1 MIQLKML
8 EHRLLRYLGITAGCL
23 IASCSIN
30 LFLVPSHLLTGGATG
45 IAIIVYY
52 LAQFPIGLQTFLYN
66 IPLLAT
72 AWKTLGKGYTCDIL
86 IGTAIFSF
94 CLDITRFLNAY
105 APVNDVMLAAIFG
118 GVFNGIG
125 YGLVFRMNGSTG
137 GFDIVGAIVKK
148 YYSLNMGG
156 VIFAFNCL
164 IMVVAGMSIAGGAL
178 VLAIPTLL
186 KTRFGVDEVVTTL
199 LLNFIVL
206 LFVSMLLEGLLKDP
220 MGLGWPQ
227 SKKMIADAQLP
238 RLVTGKRLHL
248 GFVVA
253 VAAAVII
260 WVIDRRSALGYEMR
274 AVGHN
279 AKAAHFAGIPVNRV
293 LAKTALLSGG
303 LAGLAGWSEVTGL
316 KGNLTLDLSPGFGYT
331 GIVVAMLA
339 MLHPLGVIAAAIFV
353 AAVFVGADAMSRTAG
368 VPSYIA
374 QVMVAVSL
382 LAMVTAIMLTR
393 YRVRWR

>member
-86 IGTAIFSF
+86 IGTAIFSV
-94 CLDITRFLNAY
+94 CLDITRFLNAF

-164 IMVVAGMSIAGGAL
+164 IMVVAAFL
-178 VLAIPTLL
+178 
-186 KTRFGVDEVVTTL
+186 FGVAPAMFTL
-199 LLNFIVL
+199 ICMFMN
-206 LFVSMLLEGLLKDP
+206 
-220 MGLGWPQ
+220 
-227 SKKMIADAQLP
+227 
-238 RLVTGKRLHL
+238 
-248 GFVVA
+248 
-253 VAAAVII
+253 
-260 WVIDRRSALGYEMR
+260 
-274 AVGHN
+274 
-279 AKAAHFAGIPVNRV
+279 
-293 LAKTALLSGG
+293 
-303 LAGLAGWSEVTGL
+303 
-316 KGNLTLDLSPGFGYT
+316 
-331 GIVVAMLA
+331 
-339 MLHPLGVIAAAIFV
+339 
-353 AAVFVGADAMSRTAG
+353 
-368 VPSYIA
+368 
-374 QVMVAVSL
+374 
-382 LAMVTAIMLTR
+382 AMVTDKVIAGFNSRKAVLIVSDRAEVIAEGIMEVGRGVTFLHGQGAFTRRERNVVFVVVSLTQVAKIKLIANAIDRNAFMIIMAANEVMGRGFSSPGVPIEGVIRRHTQNEIDR
-393 YRVRWR
+393 QI